1 MSKRRSFHSL
11 CALTLTLC
19 LGFGAIPVL
28 AQSQATAGQI
38 SGVVTDNQGAAITGA
53 TVKATNSQTGLERS
67 TTSNEEG
74 AYSIISLP
82 PGVYTLSGD
91 ASGFGKATFS
101 NIEVLVGRTYDQKI
115 TLAASGVQEVVNVTA
130 GAIQV
135 QTTRS
140 EADAIL
146 NERAI
151 NNLPINGRR
160 FQDFVTLTPAAQVD
174 PRRQNISLSG
184 QLGIHSNV
192 SIDGAD
198 YNNPFFGGLRGG
210 ERSNNAYTVPQES
223 IKEFQVV
230 GAGYTAEFGRS
241 TGGIVNAVTK
251 SGTNEFHGSA
261 FFLYRPNEWSKRG
274 ALLDAVDLQVNG
286 SRRLQGLPPFDIVA
300 APTQKQW
307 GGSIGGPIKKDKLFF
322 FGAYEQQKQLQ
333 PRQVLFDPLAGLP
346 LTENIEEAAA
356 FLHTLEVPFDQ
367 TNDAI
372 AFIGRADWTVNDKHN
387 ANFRYNFSDNSAEN
401 ATSNG
406 VPLFPTI
413 NSAVSNNGTEKDRT
427 HTVVGQLNSFLGAAL
442 VNELRAQYSRENRPR
457 IANSK
462 EPLVS
467 STIGNYGTV
476 SFLGENNET
485 DWRFQ
490 ITDSMTWSKGQH
502 TFKFGGEYNHI
513 FATQTFG
520 FNQFG
525 AFGFTTFTVP
535 TILDIMSFTPG
546 FVPPTGTTTIVN
558 RFDSTAATYRKQ
570 IGNLEA
576 SMKFNEAAFF
586 LQDSW
591 RLRPNLTL
599 NLGLRWE
606 GQYNPQPEVGND
618 ALISLIK
625 GFRFPSGHILDPT
638 QIPNDAN
645 NFGPRFGFAWDPWS
659 DGKTVI
665 RGYGGVYYSRTPALL
680 FAGPINNFRDPAG
693 DLSIQLPLTAAPGNP
708 NAAQNTVYKQ
718 LKLIGID
725 LNNFSLGS
733 LPIISTEQIR
743 QIATLLGVDP
753 LTAGVQPIA
762 MANDY
767 QNPKS
772 VQYGI
777 GVERELS
784 RSVTVGAD
792 FSYVHTAYLQ
802 QNRDLNLPLP
812 FVRSLALDPAQ
823 RPFFGLITGP
833 NAAPCNLVTTPPNS
847 CRRPILGPLQIQ
859 VRESTGKAL
868 FRALTLRMKFQ
879 QTWGQFN
886 AFYVRSKNLSDG
898 DNEREAGG
906 VLWENSQDT
915 HSEYGFSN
923 LDVKHQFVMNPV
935 FFLPHGFDFSAAIRL
950 RSGRPIDARMGS
962 DVNQDGINLDRPFHG
977 PGVPFVRNAF
987 RNKAQYNIDLRAQ
1000 KRFNVGE
1007 TRRIILSIE
1016 VFNPLNI
1023 DNIELAGSTVTNFC
1037 SSTSAANC
1045 GFLGPTNPN
1054 FLALRESNPTNA
1066 RFGSLLLGNNSGSPF
1081 QVQAGARFTF

>member
-1 MSKRRSFHSL
+1 MSKRTSFHSL
-11 CALTLTLC
+11 CALTLALC

-38 SGVVTDNQGAAITGA
+38 SGVVTDNSGAAITGA

-82 PGVYTLSGD
+82 PGVYSLSGE
-91 ASGFGKATFS
+91 ANGFGKANFS

-140 EADAIL
+140 EADAIV

-251 SGTNEFHGSA
+251 SGTNDFHGSA
-261 FFLYRPNEWSKRG
+261 FFLYRPNEWSRKG
-274 ALLDAVDLQVNG
+274 SLLEAVDVQVNG
-286 SRRLQGLPPFDIVA
+286 TRQLRGLEPFEIVA

-322 FGAYEQQKQLQ
+322 FGAYEQQRQLQ
-333 PRQVLFDPLAGLP
+333 PRQVLFDPLAGLT
-346 LTENIEEAAA
+346 LTPDIEEAAD

-387 ANFRYNFSDNSAEN
+387 VNFRYNFSDNSAEN

-427 HTVVGQLNSFLGAAL
+427 HTVVGQMNSFLSPTI
-442 VNELRAQYSRENRPR
+442 VNELRAQYSRETRPR
-457 IANSK
+457 IANAK

-467 STIGNYGTV
+467 SAIGNYGTV
-476 SFLGENNET
+476 SFLGENTET

-490 ITDSMTWSKGQH
+490 ITDSITWSKGQH
-502 TFKFGGEYNHI
+502 TFKFGGEYNRI
-513 FATQTFG
+513 FADQTFG

-525 AFGFTTFTVP
+525 AFGFTTSTTT

-546 FVPPTGTTTIVN
+546 ITTGTVN
-558 RFDSTAATYRKQ
+558 RFDSTSANYRKQ
-570 IGNLEA
+570 IGNLQA
-576 SMKFNEAAFF
+576 SMRFNEAAIFG
-586 LQDSW
+586 QDSW
-591 RLRPNLTL
+591 RVLPNLTI

-606 GQYNPQPEVGND
+606 AQYNPQPELGND
-618 ALISLIK
+618 ALIDLIK
-625 GFRFPSGHILDPT
+625 GFRFPSGHLLDPT
-638 QIPNDAN
+638 EIPSDAN
-645 NFGPRFGFAWDPWS
+645 NFGPRLGFAWDPWS

-693 DLSIQLPLTAAPGNP
+693 DLSIQLPLRAAPGNP
-708 NAAQNTVYKQ
+708 NAAANTVYKQ

-725 LNNFSLGS
+725 LNNFGLGS
-733 LPIISTEQIR
+733 LPNISTEQIR

-772 VQYGI
+772 IQYGI
-777 GVERELS
+777 GVERELN
-784 RSVTVGAD
+784 RALTVGAD
-792 FSYVHTAYLQ
+792 FSYVHTVYLQ

-812 FVRSLALDPAQ
+812 TVRSLAVDPAQ
-823 RPFFGLITGP
+823 RAFFGLTSGG
-833 NAAPCNLVTTPPNS
+833 V
-847 CRRPILGPLQIQ
+847 RPISNLGQ
-859 VRESTGKAL
+859 VQQRESTGRAL

-879 QTWGQFN
+879 QRWGQFN

-906 VLWENSQDT
+906 VLYENAFDT
-915 HSEYGFSN
+915 HSEYGLSN
-923 LDVKHQFVMNPV
+923 LDVKHSFVMNPV
-935 FFLPHGFDFSAAIRL
+935 FFLPHGFDVSAAIRL

-962 DVNQDGINLDRPFHG
+962 DVNQDTVNLDRPFLG
-977 PGVPFVRNAF
+977 PGVPFVRNGF
-987 RNKAQYNIDLRAQ
+987 RNRAQYNIDLRAQ
-1000 KRFNVGE
+1000 KKFNLGE
-1007 TRRIILSIE
+1007 TPRLILSVE
-1016 VFNPLNI
+1016 VFNPFNI
-1023 DNIELAGSTVTNFC
+1023 DNIELAGSAVTNFC
-1037 SSTSAANC
+1037 ASTSTPNC

-1054 FLALRESNPTNA
+1054 FLQLTDRNPASA
-1066 RFGSLLLGNNSGSPF
+1066 RFGSLLLNNNSGSPF